1 MNERSSH
8 SELDLSILIVNWNSG
23 DFLRRCLESLE
34 NQREEGVSF
43 EVIVV
48 DNASVDDSLEGLESR
63 FPWVV
68 LIRNDYN
75 YGFAKAT
82 NQAYRISRGRYVMTL
97 NPDAYLPPG
106 SLKQIVQ
113 FLDDTPEAGL
123 VQPYPTT
130 TGYIGGLVKPNLLR
144 IISSK
149 LFPSE
154 TSETS
159 QTVSEPLPVQWL
171 WGTAIVAR
179 RSALK
184 KNIFYEEWSFLF
196 CEEYDMCKLM
206 HLKGYKLYVLPI
218 RVYHFVGGSRKRS
231 PEIKYL
237 TLKIFHAAIY
247 TMDCRERGPLR
258 ARLST
263 LIKALDGFLLW
274 ISLHIMNAVKPKYD
288 RIYSIIEWKA
298 MWVANIALL
307 FRGSSYFNEVNREAE
322 NVLNNPELI
331 KKWITFSQDFYINFP
346 KSDK

>member
-1 MNERSSH
+1 MAEESSH

-23 DFLRRCLESLE
+23 DFLKQCIENLEK
-34 NQREEGVSF
+34 QREDGVSF

-97 NPDAYLPPG
+97 NPDTYLPPG

-123 VQPYPTT
+123 VQPYPTYT
-130 TGYIGGLVKPNLLR
+130 HYVGLAKPGLPIR
-144 IISSK
+144 IIYYK
-149 LFPSE
+149 LFKLLP
-154 TSETS
+154 SETS

-184 KNIFYEEWSFLF
+184 KDIFYEEWSFLF

-206 HLKGYKLYVLPI
+206 HMKGYKLYVLPI
-218 RVYHFVGGSRKRS
+218 RMDHFSGGSRKRS
-231 PEIKYL
+231 PEINYL
-237 TLKIFHAAIY
+237 TLKLFHAAFYI
-247 TMDCRERGPLR
+247 MNCREVGALR
-258 ARLST
+258 ARLNALT
-263 LIKALDGFLLW
+263 RVLDGFLLW
-274 ISLHIMNAVKPKYD
+274 ISQHIMNAIKPKYD

-298 MWVANIALL
+298 MWLANIALL
-307 FRGSSYFNEVNREAE
+307 FRGSSYFNEINREAE
-322 NVLNNPELI
+322 NILNNRKLI
-331 KKWITFSQDFYINFP
+331 KK
-346 KSDK
+346 